1 MTVRRKEQNQI
12 LYIYGIFKEI
22 SIFYTK
28 KKGGRNTGSKR
39 QNGGYTV
46 CSPLWVLYNKPSL
59 PWVGT
64 TEKEQ

>member
-28 KKGGRNTGSKR
+28 KRR
-39 QNGGYTV
+39 
-46 CSPLWVLYNKPSL
+46 
-59 PWVGT
+59 
-64 TEKEQ
+64 KEHR